1 MATYNAT
8 GITLAVHKY
17 GDTGR
22 VATFFTRERGKVE
35 AAASGIGKPGSKLAA
50 AVEPF
55 TVSRLMFAEGKNMD
69 RLSQAEVVEAFY
81 VLRQDLER
89 LAYGSYLL
97 ELTDLTTEPHEP
109 LPELFDDLL
118 AGLQAIA
125 EGGDADL
132 ISLAFTLRLLAAH
145 GTAPELSVCL
155 ECGEALAGE
164 VGYAP
169 MHGGFVCR
177 RCSPGTGGRLT
188 VSGAAL
194 GALRGLLTLPP
205 ERLGRLVL
213 KAEVRRELSQV
224 VRSHTDY
231 HVGEQMKSRKFLD
244 KLRR

>member
-8 GITLAVHKY
+8 GIALAVHKY

-55 TVSRLMFAEGKNMD
+55 TVSRLMFAEGRNMD

-81 VLRQDLER
+81 ALRQDLER
-89 LAYGSYLL
+89 LAYASYLL
-97 ELTDLTTEPHEP
+97 ELIDLTTEPQEP
-109 LPELFDDLL
+109 LPQVFDDLL
-118 AGLQAIA
+118 AALQAIA
-125 EGGDADL
+125 AGGDADL
-132 ISLAFTLRLLAAH
+132 IALAFTLRLLAAQ
-145 GTAPELSVCL
+145 GTAPELQVCL
-155 ECGEALAGE
+155 ECGQPLAGA

-169 MHGGFVCR
+169 VQGGFVCQH
-177 RCSPGTGGRLT
+177 CSPGSGGRMA

-194 GALRGLLTLPP
+194 GALRGLLTLPL

-224 VRSHTDY
+224 VRAHTDY

>member
-1 MATYNAT
+1 MSTYNAL

-55 TVSRLMFAEGKNMD
+55 TVSRLMFVEGKTMG

-89 LAYGSYLL
+89 LAYASYLL
-97 ELTDLTTEPHEP
+97 ELTDLTTEPGEA
-109 LPELFDDLL
+109 LPEVFDDLIAAL
-118 AGLQAIA
+118 RAIA

-145 GTAPELSVCL
+145 GTAPELAVCL
-155 ECGEALAGE
+155 ECGEPLAGD
-164 VGYAP
+164 VGHAP
-169 MHGGFVCR
+169 VHGGFVCR
-177 RCSPGTGGRLT
+177 KCSPGSGGRMV
-188 VSGAAL
+188 VSGEAL
-194 GALRGLLTLPP
+194 GALRTLLTLPP

-224 VRSHTDY
+224 VRAHTDY
-231 HVGEQMKSRKFLD
+231 HVGEQLKSRKFLD